1 LTSVKNNALNPAF
14 IRIISAAGHTN
25 STLHHPFTNSGTSV
39 IQRIQSLYLLIAA
52 LLTLGTFLT
61 PLRDR
66 LFADPAA
73 WILSA
78 FIAATVFAAAL
89 SVFSVFKFS
98 NRPDQVKWINK
109 AMIFQLIAIGVS
121 VAVFFTLGP
130 VGSAL
135 LGEAIAVALL
145 VFALVLQLLARKG
158 VEADE
163 KLVKSIDRIR

>member
-1 LTSVKNNALNPAF
+1 M
-14 IRIISAAGHTN
+14 
-25 STLHHPFTNSGTSV
+25 

-52 LLTLGTFLT
+52 LLTLATFLT
-61 PLRDR
+61 PLRER

-78 FIAATVFAAAL
+78 FIAATVFSAAL
-89 SVFSVFKFS
+89 SLYSIFRFN

-135 LGEAIAVALL
+135 IGEASAVALL
-145 VFALVLQLLARKG
+145 VVALVLQYLARRG

>member
-1 LTSVKNNALNPAF
+1 M
-14 IRIISAAGHTN
+14 
-25 STLHHPFTNSGTSV
+25 
-39 IQRIQSLYLLIAA
+39 IQRIQSLYLLLAI
-52 LLTLGTFLT
+52 LLTLATFLT

-78 FIAATVFAAAL
+78 FIAATVFASAL
-89 SVFSVFKFS
+89 SGYSIFRFS

-130 VGSAL
+130 VGTSLA
-135 LGEAIAVALL
+135 GEALAVVLL
-145 VFALVLQLLARKG
+145 VLGLVFQLLARRG

>member
-1 LTSVKNNALNPAF
+1 MASHCKPIGKHGLHRSIQSK
-14 IRIISAAGHTN
+14 SYTN
-25 STLHHPFTNSGTSV
+25 SAISV

-52 LLTLGTFLT
+52 LLTLATFLT
-61 PLRDR
+61 PLRER

-78 FIAATVFAAAL
+78 FIAATVFSAAL
-89 SVFSVFKFS
+89 SLYSIFRFN

-135 LGEAIAVALL
+135 IGEASAVALL
-145 VFALVLQLLARKG
+145 VVALVLQYLARRG